1 MGRPVMENTHTVIL
15 MSGGIDSSS
24 VVVTC
29 QDAGIQPSGMFVDY
43 GQPSAR
49 SEWCA
54 AQNVAR
60 HYGIAI
66 RRVNL
71 GIRLAAHEGEFPG
84 RNALLVLTAAGMTA
98 ARPLQVSLGIHALSE
113 YYDTTP
119 LFLRHMQRILNGYFG
134 DTVTVSAPFVAET
147 KADVVRFAKAEGV
160 PLALTYSCETRDT
173 PACGWCPSCRDR
185 IETDAG

>member
-1 MGRPVMENTHTVIL
+1 MENVHTVIL

-24 VVVTC
+24 VVATC
-29 QDAGIQPSGMFVDY
+29 QDTGIQPSGMFVDY

-60 HYGIAI
+60 HYGVAI

-71 GIRLAAHEGEFPG
+71 GFRLAAHEGEFLG
-84 RNALLVLTAAGMTA
+84 RNALLILTAAGMTE
-98 ARPLQVSLGIHALSE
+98 ARPLQVALGIHALSE

-119 LFLRHMQRILNGYFG
+119 LFLRHMQRILNGYFRG
-134 DTVTVSAPFVAET
+134 AVTLSAPFVADT
-147 KADVVRFAKAEGV
+147 KAGVVRFAKDKGV
-160 PLALTYSCETRDT
+160 PLALTYSCETQDA
-173 PACGWCPSCRDR
+173 PACGRCPSCRDR
-185 IETDAG
+185 IDTDAG